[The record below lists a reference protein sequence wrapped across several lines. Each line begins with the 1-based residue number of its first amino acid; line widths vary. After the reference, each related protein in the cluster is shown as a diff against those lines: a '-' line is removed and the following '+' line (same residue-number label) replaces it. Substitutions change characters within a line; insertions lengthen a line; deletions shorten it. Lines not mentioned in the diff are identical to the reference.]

1 MVKVVKNFVKV
12 NQYTRPGLKLS
23 GVKGIVMHWTATPG
37 ATALNERNYF
47 NGTCIADKRYA
58 SAHYFVDRNEAQ
70 YIIPENEMAYH
81 AHDRNRC
88 YVSFL
93 KPNANQTAIGVE
105 MCVEKNG
112 TIHDETI
119 QNAAGLVADLCKRFK
134 LSTDKI
140 VRHYDVT
147 NKNCPAPW
155 VNDSSKLAA
164 FRKKVDGLLGNKT
177 VSNSTAS
184 SSQGSP
190 SSSLL
195 KKGDKGTEVKELQNN
210 LLKLGYKLPKY
221 GADSHFGDETV
232 AAVKAFQKDQGIS
245 VDGIVG
251 KDTRAKINAALSKK
265 NSSSSSSAASGS
277 LKSKVNG
284 LRFYSKPSWEDK
296 DVVGTVNKGI
306 GFPTVV
312 EKVKVGSAY
321 QYKVKNSKGAT
332 YYITASDKYVKVS
345 GKVKTASSPSKSTA
359 SKSSSGSSS
368 IKSVGKIKIVGVSN
382 AAIVMDKPDRNNSKN
397 IGTVKLGSKIDISGS
412 VKGKNNS
419 KGYWEVI
426 YKGKRGYISGQ
437 FGSRV

>member
-1 MVKVVKNFVKV
+1 LVKVVKNFVKV

-47 NGTCIADKRYA
+47 NGTCIADKRFA

-81 AHDRNRC
+81 AHDQNRC

-112 TIHDETI
+112 TIHDETV
-119 QNAAGLVADLCKRFK
+119 QNAAELVADLCKRFK
-134 LSTDKI
+134 LSTEKI

-155 VNDSSKLAA
+155 VSDSSKLTA
-164 FRKKVDGLLGNKT
+164 FRKKVDSLLGNKT
-177 VSNSTAS
+177 VSNSTA
-184 SSQGSP
+184 P
-190 SSSLL
+190 SST
-195 KKGDKGTEVKELQNN
+195 K
-210 LLKLGYKLPKY
+210 
-221 GADSHFGDETV
+221 
-232 AAVKAFQKDQGIS
+232 
-245 VDGIVG
+245 
-251 KDTRAKINAALSKK
+251 
-265 NSSSSSSAASGS
+265 SSSSSSAASGS

-296 DVVGTVNKGI
+296 DVVGTVNKGY

-332 YYITASDKYVKVS
+332 YYITASDKYVEVS
-345 GKVKTASSPSKSTA
+345 GSVKTASSPSKSTA

-412 VKGKNNS
+412 VKGKNNP

-426 YKGKRGYISGQ
+426 YNGRRGYVSGQ
-437 FGSRV
+437 FGTRV

>member
-81 AHDRNRC
+81 AHDQNRC
-88 YVSFL
+88 FVSFL
-93 KPNANQTAIGVE
+93 KPNANQTSISVE

-112 TIHDETI
+112 TIHDETV
-119 QNAAGLVADLCKRFK
+119 QNAAELVADLCKRFK

-155 VNDSSKLAA
+155 VSDSSKLAA

-184 SSQGSP
+184 SS
-190 SSSLL
+190 
-195 KKGDKGTEVKELQNN
+195 KG
-210 LLKLGYKLPKY
+210 
-221 GADSHFGDETV
+221 
-232 AAVKAFQKDQGIS
+232 
-245 VDGIVG
+245 
-251 KDTRAKINAALSKK
+251 
-265 NSSSSSSAASGS
+265 SSSSTATSGS

-296 DVVGTVNKGI
+296 DVVGTVNKGY

-332 YYITASDKYVKVS
+332 YYITASDKYVEVS
-345 GKVKTASSPSKSTA
+345 GSVKTASSPSTA
-359 SKSSSGSSS
+359 KSSSGSSS

-412 VKGKNNS
+412 VKGKNNP

-426 YKGKRGYISGQ
+426 YNGRRGYVSGQ
-437 FGSRV
+437 FGTRV